1 MKKLFSFIV
10 VAALATS
17 FASCGGGDKAAAE
30 KAAAD
35 STRNAFVADSTM
47 QANAEAAAPPDTT
60 ATPAAETATTG
71 H

>member
-17 FASCGGGDKAAAE
+17 FASCGSGDKAAAE

-35 STRNAFVADSTM
+35 STRKAFVDDSTM
-47 QANAEAAAPPDTT
+47 QANAEAPAPNANDTN
-60 ATPAAETATTG
+60 ATETATTG